1 LDKITFTPQGN
12 EGDEPIDFYVIETT
26 RLGGVDYILVAE
38 DPEGDSQAYIMKDLS
53 DQNAS
58 EALYEMVE
66 DDEELDAVSRVF
78 ASILEDVDIV

>member
-1 LDKITFTPQGN
+1 MDKITFIPQGD